1 VNTEE
6 RRLADIL
13 HRITPEP
20 SRPVTVE
27 QVAYRLVSEP
37 RPARQPRG
45 RQTGGRQTGGRQP
58 RDGVPRP
65 RRGGLGLSR
74 AWAPALAAAAVVV
87 IAGASAGIAVLA
99 NSHHTPPAA
108 AGGSAS
114 SASSSSSAPTQTSSS
129 TEQTTPATAVGGA
142 PWGAKL
148 IDHQELLP
156 GSLVSADGSLY
167 AIGNT
172 STLDRIDPGTGAVVA
187 SVPYNLPVLNPPV
200 VVGNTVWMVSSYNG
214 GNIVLQGYDART
226 LARTSSIPVPAIGGV
241 GLGGQGVLTRGPDG
255 NLYVAAGEMVQVVNP
270 ANGQEIH
277 QVQVLAG
284 RASSVA
290 VSPDGSKLYVG
301 IAAKG
306 ASTPFRLVVFNLP
319 SDTIASQTALAS
331 GGNGGNLVATSGGV
345 WGTTGSGHR
354 AWVWFAPNGNLSRA
368 VQVGLGAGGGLSSFP
383 SYSGGVVWVGGTG
396 DVVCADPATGQVR
409 AKAVIPADHGV
420 AQYFASP
427 VISGGQAYSS
437 YQTDASQQ
445 TGLAR
450 MTPPAACSGVNS

>member
-1 VNTEE
+1 VNNEE

-37 RPARQPRG
+37 RPGRQPRG
-45 RQTGGRQTGGRQP
+45 RQPGSR
-58 RDGVPRP
+58 VPRP

-99 NSHHTPPAA
+99 NSHHTPPSA
-108 AGGSAS
+108 AGGPAS

-148 IDHQELLP
+148 IGHEELLQ

-172 STLDRIDPGTGAVVA
+172 STLDRIDPATGAVVA
-187 SVPYNLPVLNPPV
+187 SVPSNMPVLNPPV

-241 GLGGQGVLTRGPDG
+241 GLGGQGVLTSGPDG

-270 ANGQEIH
+270 ASGQEVH

-301 IAAKG
+301 ISAQVS
-306 ASTPFRLVVFNLP
+306 STPFRLVVFNLP
-319 SDTIASQTALAS
+319 SDTIASQTALTS
-331 GGNGGNLVATSGGV
+331 GGDGGNLVATSGGV
-345 WGTTGSGHR
+345 WGTTGSGHSE
-354 AWVWFAPNGNLSRA
+354 WVWFAPNGNLARA
-368 VQVGLGAGGGLSSFP
+368 VQVGQGGGGGLDSFP

-409 AKAVIPADHGV
+409 AKAGIPADHGV